1 MGAFE
6 VLKIVEES
14 KLDRLLD
21 ALEMLFGPATDR
33 SNLTGSVENNLVP
46 KILLLFM
53 EAPVRIEVPRSFAS
67 HGDVE
72 TPV

>member
-33 SNLTGSVENNLVP
+33 NNLTASVESDVIT

-53 EAPVRIEVPRSFAS
+53 EAPIRIEVPAS
-67 HGDVE
+67 SQRTE
-72 TPV
+72 T

>member
-1 MGAFE
+1 MGTFE

-21 ALEMLFGPATDR
+21 APEMLFGSTTDR
-33 SNLTGSVENNLVP
+33 RDFTASVESDVIT

-53 EAPVRIEVPRSFAS
+53 EAPIRIEVPAS
-67 HGDVE
+67 SQRTE
-72 TPV
+72 T